1 MPQVIIDFASAVV
14 VVGLA
19 IALGMWYRKFLK
31 RTAVRQIAPAKT
43 ESLQPPLIRM
53 AFNGQEF
60 AIRETHDMGD
70 HWYFVGYI
78 TQSGGYGEVENISFR
93 VRKGVKELRLGYY
106 MNYNHV
112 LVNISDPDA
121 KMPECFLADTD
132 RVWTD
137 FVPFPKPM

>member
-1 MPQVIIDFASAVV
+1 MPQVIIDFAIAVV
-14 VVGLA
+14 VFGLA
-19 IALGMWYRKFLK
+19 VAFGLWYRKLLK
-31 RTAVRQIAPAKT
+31 RTAVRQPTPAKT
-43 ESLQPPLIRM
+43 EALQTPLIRM

-78 TQSGGYGEVENISFR
+78 NRIGGYPGDKNISFR
-93 VRKGVKELRLGYY
+93 VRKGVKELRLGYFVNCDY
-106 MNYNHV
+106 V

-121 KMPECFLADTD
+121 KMPEGFLADTD

-137 FVPFPKPM
+137 FFPFPKPM